1 MSLTEHLKWSVNFEG
16 RVCYKGYN
24 SIPQKRFFGGNVDEI
39 WQ

>member
-16 RVCYKGYN
+16 RVCYKEY
-24 SIPQKRFFGGNVDEI
+24 STPQKRFFGGNVDEI